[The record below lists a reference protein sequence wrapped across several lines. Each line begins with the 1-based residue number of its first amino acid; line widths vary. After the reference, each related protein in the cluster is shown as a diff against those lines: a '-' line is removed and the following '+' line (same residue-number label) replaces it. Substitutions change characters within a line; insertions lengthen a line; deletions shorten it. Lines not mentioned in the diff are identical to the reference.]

1 MRSNFALTL
10 FHQTMSVT
18 MQMKTL
24 IGIMIVSLVVS
35 GCQDKGKPKTETPG
49 DTTFYSEKHRAQFHF
64 SPKEKWMNDPN
75 GLVYYDGEYHLFYQH
90 YPEASVWGPMH
101 WGHAVSKDLVH
112 GTHLPIALYPDSLG
126 YIFSGSVVVDE
137 NNTSGFGTR
146 DNRPLVAIYT
156 YHSDKINKAGRSDF
170 RYQAIAYSTDKG
182 RSWKKYEQNPV
193 VKNPG
198 ISDFRDPKVFLHSE
212 TNKWIMIL
220 AVKDHVEL
228 WSSDDLRSWTKLNEF
243 GREHGAHSTAW
254 ECPDLFQV
262 NIEGVEGKKWVMIV
276 SIIPGGPKGGSATQY
291 FIGDFNGKNFTADGP
306 KEQILW
312 LDYGPDNYAGEHGR
326 MLQMVEGYSLDG

>member
-146 DNRPLVAIYT
+146 DNP
-156 YHSDKINKAGRSDF
+156 
-170 RYQAIAYSTDKG
+170 
-182 RSWKKYEQNPV
+182 
-193 VKNPG
+193 
-198 ISDFRDPKVFLHSE
+198 
-212 TNKWIMIL
+212 
-220 AVKDHVEL
+220 
-228 WSSDDLRSWTKLNEF
+228 SSGCDLYLSF
-243 GREHGAHSTAW
+243 
-254 ECPDLFQV
+254 
-262 NIEGVEGKKWVMIV
+262 
-276 SIIPGGPKGGSATQY
+276 
-291 FIGDFNGKNFTADGP
+291 
-306 KEQILW
+306 
-312 LDYGPDNYAGEHGR
+312 
-326 MLQMVEGYSLDG
+326 